1 MLGGLSRIDAGQKSR
16 IKELLLSNLPGIIQV
31 LWPIFAV
38 LVPGIYTAIKG
49 RGFSF
54 SPQTM
59 WRLVKNDLSFKE
71 VTDELSGYGW
81 LKKVLGGKEKIKA
94 EYYVEDGGIKNIR
107 ATLATLQGDIN
118 EKEKEL
124 EPSFV

>member
-1 MLGGLSRIDAGQKSR
+1 MRRSKHH
-16 IKELLLSNLPGIIQV
+16 P
-31 LWPIFAV
+31 
-38 LVPGIYTAIKG
+38 IYTAIKG

-81 LKKVLGGKEKIKA
+81 LKKVLGGKERIRADYYA
-94 EYYVEDGGIKNIR
+94 ENGGIKNIR
-107 ATLATLQGDIN
+107 VTLATMRRDIN

-124 EPSFV
+124 EPSLV